1 MAQSESIGKLAAA
14 LAKVQGALTHAVKGN
29 VNPAFRSKYADL
41 ASVWEACRPQL
52 SENQVAVIQSLQ
64 SSPEGWV
71 TVETL
76 LAHSSGEWSSSQ
88 VTLPVS
94 AKTAHG
100 YGSAITY
107 ARRYGLAASVGV
119 YQDDDDAN
127 AAVGGGANGHEVSHA
142 HAKPIQK
149 GATAEQ
155 ITKAMEAPA
164 HDGAADEASDLYE
177 KAAILGGYRSQ
188 SAQEIVSAFSEY
200 KGKCI
205 RSIDHAREY
214 LTGKPDGKWVS
225 MTTRKIEDEIG
236 KHAAPLA
243 SEIPEWAQ

>member
-1 MAQSESIGKLAAA
+1 MAHSESIGKLAAA

-41 ASVWEACRPQL
+41 ASVWEACRSQL
-52 SENQVAVIQSLQ
+52 SENEVAVVQSLQ
-64 SSPEGWV
+64 PSPDGWV

-76 LAHSSGEWSSSQ
+76 LAHSSGEWSSSL

-127 AAVGGGANGHEVSHA
+127 GAVGAAEASHA
-142 HAKPIQK
+142 SAKPVQK

-164 HDGAADEASDLYE
+164 HDGAADEASELYE
-177 KAAILGGYRSQ
+177 KAAILGHYRSK
-188 SAQEIVSAFSEY
+188 SAQAIVTEFSEF
-200 KGKCI
+200 KGK
-205 RSIDHAREY
+205 SITSPDHARNY
-214 LTGKPDGKWVS
+214 LAGKPDGKWVS
-225 MTTRKIEDEIG
+225 MTTRKIEDAISS
-236 KHAAPLA
+236 HAAPKA
-243 SEIPEWAQ
+243 EEIPEWAQ

>member
-29 VNPAFRSKYADL
+29 VNPAFKSKYADL

-64 SSPEGWV
+64 PSPEGWV

-127 AAVGGGANGHEVSHA
+127 AAVGSGANGHEVSHA

-155 ITKAMEAPA
+155 ITKSMEPPPA
-164 HDGAADEASDLYE
+164 ESGQVEDLYE

-188 SAQEIVSAFSEY
+188 SAQDIVTAFSEY
-200 KGKCI
+200 KGK
-205 RSIDHAREY
+205 SITSPEHARNY
-214 LTGKPDGKWVS
+214 IAGKPDGKWVS

>member
-1 MAQSESIGKLAAA
+1 MAHSKTIGKLAAA

-41 ASVWEACRPQL
+41 ASVWEACRKQL
-52 SENQVAVIQSLQ
+52 ADNEVAVIQSLHT
-64 SSPEGWV
+64 PPDGWV
-71 TVETL
+71 AVETL
-76 LAHSSGEWSSSQ
+76 LAHSSGEWSSSL

-127 AAVGGGANGHEVSHA
+127 AAVGANGHEVSHA
-142 HAKPIQK
+142 SAKPITK

-155 ITKAMEAPA
+155 IVKAMEAPPA
-164 HDGAADEASDLYE
+164 ASGAVEELYE

-188 SAQEIVSAFSEY
+188 SAQDIVTAFSEY
-200 KGKCI
+200 KGKAI
-205 RSIDHAREY
+205 ESPDHARRY
-214 LTGKPDGKWVS
+214 LTTKPDGKWIG

-236 KHAAPLA
+236 KHAAPAA

>member
-52 SENQVAVIQSLQ
+52 ALNEVAVIQSLQ
-64 SSPEGWV
+64 PSPDGWV

-76 LAHSSGEWSSSQ
+76 LAHSSGEWSSSL

-127 AAVGGGANGHEVSHA
+127 AAVGGGEVSHA
-142 HAKPIQK
+142 SAKPVGK
-149 GATAEQ
+149 GSSADD
-155 ITKAMEAPA
+155 ITKAMEAPPA
-164 HDGAADEASDLYE
+164 ASGAVEELYE
-177 KAAILGGYRSQ
+177 KAAILGGYQ
-188 SAQEIVSAFSEY
+188 GKSAQDIVTAFSEY
-200 KGKCI
+200 KGKAI
-205 RSIDHAREY
+205 ESPDHARRY
-214 LTGKPDGKWVS
+214 LTGKPDGKWIG

-236 KHAAPLA
+236 KHAAPKA
-243 SEIPEWAQ
+243 EEIPEWAA